1 MSIHKTNKDVPFI
14 HHEMI
19 VEWDIKSANTSLIRY
34 YSLLDEKQV
43 DRIESLSKEKRNVII
58 GKMMKQKDF
67 SINLEK
73 SFTSI
78 IQEFIS
84 ANSLE
89 WEDIVSIKKDAI
101 FVRNKEIKQNRFG
114 PVTFLRKNQYSG
126 CLLLPKFEFYYSN
139 DKIDVKG
146 ISDTVLSLHKD
157 GMMLLVDTVMKE
169 SRNWRSLNRLLKE
182 YASLYKNKAL
192 PYNAYR
198 EFNSDSKF
206 IVNMFGNIVRMD
218 NIDDELLDMTD
229 ISFNYINV
237 YLEILKST
245 AN

>member
-1 MSIHKTNKDVPFI
+1 
-14 HHEMI
+14 
-19 VEWDIKSANTSLIRY
+19 
-34 YSLLDEKQV
+34 
-43 DRIESLSKEKRNVII
+43 
-58 GKMMKQKDF
+58 
-67 SINLEK
+67 
-73 SFTSI
+73 
-78 IQEFIS
+78 
-84 ANSLE
+84 
-89 WEDIVSIKKDAI
+89 
-101 FVRNKEIKQNRFG
+101 
-114 PVTFLRKNQYSG
+114 
-126 CLLLPKFEFYYSN
+126 
-139 DKIDVKG
+139 
-146 ISDTVLSLHKD
+146 
-157 GMMLLVDTVMKE
+157 MMLLVDTVMKE